1 MKKPGTHELSL
12 ALVFLVAMFVAL
24 RNSNGLDGTEFSG
37 GWLTGPLLSMTDV
50 GIVLFLLALIV
61 TFVGRRVAA
70 AIGLAASLLCLP
82 LYLYFIA
89 PVPFSQIFSFGHEF
103 KVQPSAG
110 LHWDRW
116 AITGVLTLAATVYVC
131 LSNFAAHNRGQI
143 QSKNN
148 HL

>member
-1 MKKPGTHELSL
+1 MKKPGTQQLCL
-12 ALVFLVAMFVAL
+12 ALVCLVGVFVAL

-50 GIVLFLLALIV
+50 GIVLFLPALLA
-61 TFVGRRVAA
+61 TFVSPRVAA
-70 AIGLAASLLCLP
+70 GIALASSLLCLP

-116 AITGVLTLAATVYVC
+116 AITGVLTLVATVYVC

-143 QSKNN
+143 LEQ
-148 HL
+148 